1 MGLALPGQ
9 AREAIAAGHAVLI
22 TTSTGQSLLPAN
34 LVADTW
40 QRRFTH
46 DPTRSSPPPGPSGP
60 SSPPPGSC
68 PPSPNRHGPSCASA
82 ASPCTPRTGPHW
94 RCPRRSPTHPGS
106 RNPPRSQAERAGPC
120 DRRRRRAAPVGAGMV
135 STGVRNEAA
144 SDRPVGC
151 RRRSQELP
159 RTHAAEPTAKL
170 ATWPYPSQGPAR
182 Y

>member
-1 MGLALPGQ
+1 VGLALPGQ

-46 DPTRSSPPPGPSGP
+46 DPT
-60 SSPPPGSC
+60 
-68 PPSPNRHGPSCASA
+68 
-82 ASPCTPRTGPHW
+82 
-94 RCPRRSPTHPGS
+94 
-106 RNPPRSQAERAGPC
+106 
-120 DRRRRRAAPVGAGMV
+120 
-135 STGVRNEAA
+135 
-144 SDRPVGC
+144 
-151 RRRSQELP
+151 
-159 RTHAAEPTAKL
+159 AKL